1 MFLYEHDVKY
11 SKYDG
16 EDIAKVMVDEY
27 NSRSKLHNGESK

>member
-27 NSRSKLHNGESK
+27 NNRSKLHNGESK